1 MGNRQQPLNN
11 FGEIKMSW
19 KEYLKSISK
28 EDITDWE
35 TALKAFTEKGKE
47 LGIPLS
53 VIELLKK
60 AVDESE

>member
-1 MGNRQQPLNN
+1 MIN
-11 FGEIKMSW
+11 MTW
-19 KEYLKSISK
+19 KEYLKSISN
-28 EDITDWE
+28 EDIDNWE
-35 TALKAFTEKGKE
+35 IALKALTKKGKE

>member
-1 MGNRQQPLNN
+1 
-11 FGEIKMSW
+11 MSW

>member
-1 MGNRQQPLNN
+1 MNWQD
-11 FGEIKMSW
+11 
-19 KEYLKSISK
+19 YLKSISK

-35 TALKAFTEKGKE
+35 SALKAFTKKGKE

-60 AVDESE
+60 AIEE